1 MSLGRA
7 SNDLA
12 SLKPFV
18 ATGEEHAGLAGTS
31 ATAPPTASVFTTG
44 MREAAVAVGCS
55 NSTSSAAV
63 GLSIA
68 PYVKAFA
75 TAS

>member
-1 MSLGRA
+1 MPLERSSDDLTSLR
-7 SNDLA
+7 
-12 SLKPFV
+12 PFV
-18 ATGEEHAGLAGTS
+18 ATEEHAGPAWTS
-31 ATAPPTASVFTTG
+31 TTALPTASVFTTG
-44 MREAAVAVGCS
+44 MSGAAVAVGFS